1 MPRSTIDATLQVK
14 QIEYK
19 NAELVLCE
27 FLSLKEYDIDEWI
40 TPSYKDFNLQE
51 FHDFVADKIE
61 ALDAYML
68 IRKPWMYK
76 TRWSKKSTKTWNQ
89 T

>member
-1 MPRSTIDATLQVK
+1 MRNSLDATLQVK

-19 NAELVLCE
+19 NTELVLCE
-27 FLSLKEYDIDEWI
+27 FLAIQEYDEEWES
-40 TPSYKDFNLQE
+40 PSYKDFNLQQ

-68 IRKPWMYK
+68 VRKPWMYK
-76 TRWSKKSTKTWNQ
+76 TRWQNKSTQTWNQ
-89 T
+89 I

>member
-1 MPRSTIDATLQVK
+1 MRSTIDATLQVK

-27 FLSLKEYDIDEWI
+27 FLSLQEYNEDS
-40 TPSYKDFNLQE
+40 PPRYKDFNLQQ

-61 ALDAYML
+61 ALDAYMI

-76 TRWSKKSTKTWNQ
+76 TRWPKKSTQIWNQ
-89 T
+89 I

>member
-1 MPRSTIDATLQVK
+1 MPRATIADVITVK

-27 FLSLKEYDIDEWI
+27 FMALQEYDTEH

-61 ALDAYML
+61 ALDPIQNKKRWPYR
-68 IRKPWMYK
+68 RKHW
-76 TRWSKKSTKTWNQ
+76 
-89 T
+89 

>member
-1 MPRSTIDATLQVK
+1 MPRATIADVITVK

-27 FLSLKEYDIDEWI
+27 FMALQEYDTDL

-61 ALDAYML
+61 ALDP
-68 IRKPWMYK
+68 IQN
-76 TRWSKKSTKTWNQ
+76 KKR
-89 T
+89 

>member
-1 MPRSTIDATLQVK
+1 MRRDAISVK

-27 FLSLKEYDIDEWI
+27 FMSLQDYNEDEWRL
-40 TPSYKDFNLQE
+40 PKYKDFNLQE

-61 ALDAYML
+61 AFTPLSTSQEWKQRWPY
-68 IRKPWMYK
+68 RK
-76 TRWSKKSTKTWNQ
+76 SIQ
-89 T
+89 H

>member
-1 MPRSTIDATLQVK
+1 MRSTIDATLQVK

-27 FLSLKEYDIDEWI
+27 FLSLQEYDVEEWV
-40 TPSYKDFNLQE
+40 TPSYKDFNLQQ

-61 ALDAYML
+61 ALDAYM
-68 IRKPWMYK
+68 INRKPWMYK
-76 TRWSKKSTKTWNQ
+76 TRWSKKSTQIWNQ
-89 T
+89 I

>member
-1 MPRSTIDATLQVK
+1 MPRATIADVITVK

-27 FLSLKEYDIDEWI
+27 FMALQEYDTDH

-61 ALDAYML
+61 ALDP
-68 IRKPWMYK
+68 IQN
-76 TRWSKKSTKTWNQ
+76 KKR
-89 T
+89 

>member
-1 MPRSTIDATLQVK
+1 MRSTIDATLQVK

-27 FLSLKEYDIDEWI
+27 FLSLQEYDIEEWI
-40 TPSYKDFNLQE
+40 TPSYKDFNLQQ

-61 ALDAYML
+61 ALDAYMM

-76 TRWSKKSTKTWNQ
+76 TRWQKKSTEIWNQ
-89 T
+89 I